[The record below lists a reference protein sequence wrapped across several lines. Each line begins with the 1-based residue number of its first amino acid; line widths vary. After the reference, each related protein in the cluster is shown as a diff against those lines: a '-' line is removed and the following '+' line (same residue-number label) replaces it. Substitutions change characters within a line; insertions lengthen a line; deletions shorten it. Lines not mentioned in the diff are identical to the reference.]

1 MSQFLRSKIARIL
14 YLFLIWR
21 ILLFTI
27 AFFAPIFIPQ
37 FGAKFPYFE
46 ETLISSN
53 LPHFVWAFGNF
64 DGVHYLRIAR
74 DAYAYQYTQAF
85 FPLYPILIK
94 ITSYITLGNL
104 LISALLVSNLSFLAG
119 LLVFYNFVKKT
130 YNDNVAFWS
139 CLFLVS
145 FPTSFYFGAVYTE
158 GVFFLM
164 VISGFYLSKTGKI
177 WQASVVGALS
187 SATRFVGIFLA
198 PSLIKSKKLKDLIP
212 VLIVPMGL
220 VSYMIYLQIK
230 FNQPFYFLTSQSV
243 FGQDRSTTI
252 VLLPQVFWRYLKIVA
267 TTKGFA
273 LSNAVLELAATV
285 FAISILATG
294 AKKVQK
300 QWLIFAWLVVLT
312 PALTGTLASMP
323 RYILVAFPIFVVL
336 AKLRSTPIKIL
347 ILSIFVCLLAV
358 ATAFFTQGYWVA

>member
-1 MSQFLRSKIARIL
+1 MPQFLKSNVARII

-21 ILLFTI
+21 VLLFII

-37 FGAKFPYFE
+37 FGAKFPYFQ

-94 ITSYITLGNL
+94 IISYVIHGNL

-130 YNDNVAFWS
+130 CNDNVALWS

-145 FPTSFYFGAVYTE
+145 FPTSFYFGAVYAE
-158 GVFFLM
+158 GLFFLM
-164 VISGFYLSKTGKI
+164 IISAFYLREIGKI
-177 WQASVVGALS
+177 WQASAVGALS
-187 SATRFVGIFLA
+187 SATRLVGIFLA
-198 PSLIKSKKLKDLIP
+198 PSLIKGKKLKDLIP

-220 VSYMIYLQIK
+220 ISYMVYLEIK
-230 FNQPFYFLTSQSV
+230 FNQPLYFLTSQSV
-243 FGQDRSTTI
+243 FGQQRSTMLI
-252 VLLPQVFWRYLKIVA
+252 FLPQVFWRYLKIIA
-267 TTKGFA
+267 TTSDFA
-273 LSNAVLELAATV
+273 LSNAVFELAATL
-285 FAISILATG
+285 FAINLLLIGT
-294 AKKVQK
+294 KKVQRH
-300 QWLIFAWLVVLT
+300 WLIFAWLVVLT
-312 PALTGTLASMP
+312 PTLTGTLASMP
-323 RYILVAFPIFVVL
+323 RYILVAFPIFIIL

-347 ILSIFVCLLAV
+347 ILSIFVILLIA